1 MKKRIEIRVDAYTRI
16 CLTAIAALL
25 TVTVLGLWCQAG
37 PLASSVSAAGPG
49 TDGFGDMGARVA
61 AQLEAANKTNAKLDD
76 LLKLLTSGQVKVQV
90 AKDKEDGTPHGASNA
105 QPSKPK

>member
-61 AQLEAANKTNAKLDD
+61 AQLEAANKTNAKLDE
-76 LLKLLTSGQVKVQV
+76 LIALLTSGKVKVQL
-90 AKDKEDGTPHGASNA
+90 AKEKDDKNGGSADGTRPRN
-105 QPSKPK
+105 